1 MDFDAAIIA
10 HKRWKDRLKKSAL
23 GGEPLD
29 VATLGRDD
37 ACDLGRY
44 IQAAPA
50 AEQALP
56 EFKALR
62 EKHSQF
68 HKVAAGTVRTIAG
81 KGPDDVETLLGGVS
95 LFGQASAA
103 CVSAI
108 AALRDRAGKG
118 A

>member
-10 HKRWKDRLKKSAL
+10 HKRWKDRLKKSAA
-23 GGEPLD
+23 GGEQLD

-37 ACDLGRY
+37 ACDLGKY

-56 EFKALR
+56 EFKVLR
-62 EKHSQF
+62 EKHAQF
-68 HKVAAGTVRTIAG
+68 HKVAAGTVRSIAG
-81 KGPDDVETLLGGVS
+81 KDAAEVDTLLGGVS

-108 AALRDRAGKG
+108 AALRDRTGKG